1 MAEGTD
7 RNPVVVVFNIVCVLI
22 EFLLV
27 QIKFWI
33 KVCEE
38 IYVKFSTLERDVS
51 RDVVLVTGAGHG
63 MGRELAIQYAQ
74 LGATVVCWDI
84 NEQLNLDT
92 VKEIKS
98 KGRKAFGYVVDVTN
112 RELVLATAAKVLSQV
127 GDVTILVNNAGIM
140 PAHDLLEHTEAEIKR
155 IFDINVLAHFWMLHA
170 FLPKMIEKNRGHIVA
185 MSSMAGV
192 LGFKNLVPYCGSKFA
207 VRGIMESTL
216 EELRCKKVTG
226 IFGTTVYPYMVDTG
240 LCKKVSIRFAD
251 LFPMV
256 KPDEAAATIIS
267 AQRRNVMELSIPGHL
282 LYMNTFFRQFPS
294 NACLLIKDFF
304 DTNVESDL

>member
-1 MAEGTD
+1 M
-7 RNPVVVVFNIVCVLI
+7 
-22 EFLLV
+22 
-27 QIKFWI
+27 
-33 KVCEE
+33 
-38 IYVKFSTLERDVS
+38 
-51 RDVVLVTGAGHG
+51 
-63 MGRELAIQYAQ
+63 
-74 LGATVVCWDI
+74 
-84 NEQLNLDT
+84 
-92 VKEIKS
+92 
-98 KGRKAFGYVVDVTN
+98 
-112 RELVLATAAKVLSQV
+112 LATAAKVLSQV

-140 PAHDLLEHTEAEIKR
+140 PAHELLEHTETEIKR
-155 IFDINVLAHFWMLHA
+155 IFDINVLAHFWMLQA

-207 VRGIMESTL
+207 VRGIMESIL